1 MADGEW
7 VSATVTLLVA
17 VMSLVMFKKVLIPQ
31 IKELFQELKPAI
43 TGLISGLKKEKK
55 EETEEE

>member
-43 TGLISGLKKEKK
+43 TGLISGLKKE
-55 EETEEE
+55 ETEEE

>member
-1 MADGEW
+1 MADSEW
-7 VSATVTLLVA
+7 VNATVTLLVA

-31 IKELFQELKPAI
+31 IRELFQELKPAI

>member
-1 MADGEW
+1 MADSEW
-7 VSATVTLLVA
+7 VNATVTLLVA